1 MHLLLAQQG
10 TISDGEEAIDLGQTP
25 GDILFLSAADS
36 ELAAIAAAHRD
47 RGAGPSLRLAS
58 LMSLKHPMSVD
69 TYVERTARHAKLII
83 VRALGGASYFHY
95 ALEALHAAAAR
106 AGALIAV
113 LPGDARP
120 DAGLVPFSNIDL
132 DDLNALWAYLIEG
145 GDANARAFLDYAE
158 ATLSGAEKPAPAVP
172 LMKAGIWWPGR
183 GLIGVE
189 EWRRVVASLQGA
201 PLGVAPPSVLPDIS
215 PTRGEIRD
223 ERSRSISSAEGTASS
238 NVSFV
243 RSPSDLPISPLV
255 GEMSGRTEGGTK
267 NSTQQASPIVAI
279 SFYRALVQSGE
290 TGPIEALIEA
300 LMTLGLRPL
309 PVFAYSLKDS
319 VSTGILESVF
329 SALKPDVVI
338 NTTGFAVSAPGADR
352 QPTVLEANEAI
363 VLQAI
368 LSASSREAWLAS
380 SQGLSARDLGMNVA
394 LPEVDG
400 RVLARAISFK
410 TAARYDAAVE
420 TNIVA
425 SEPDAGRVRYTAELA
440 ANWARLRKTSAGDR
454 RIALVMANYPNRD
467 GRLGNGVGLDTPEGT
482 IEVLRAMRAAGYPV
496 ADIPADGDALIRH
509 LMEGPTNSGS
519 DGKIIRETLS
529 LSLYNSFLESLPD
542 KIQDEVRAR
551 WGNPQDDPYFREGVF
566 ALPFARF
573 GEVLV
578 GIQPARGYNIDPK
591 ESYHSPDLVPPHGY
605 LAFYA
610 FLRREFGAHA
620 IIHMGKHGNLEWLPG
635 KALALSESC
644 YPEAILGPLPH
655 LYPFIVNDPGEG
667 TQAKRRSAAVII
679 DHLTP
684 PLTRAE
690 SYGPLK
696 DLEALVDE
704 YYEASG
710 GDPRRIRLLSRQILD
725 LVTDIGLDRDA
736 GIAKGESEGEALKK
750 LDAYLCDLKEMQI
763 RDGLHVFGVSPEGRL
778 LTDLTVALARVPRGL
793 GEGGDASLQ
802 RAIAADA
809 GLDGGVRGIPPSVL
823 PDISPTRGEIGKSL
837 GLPDK
842 EPFEDAAPSTHEI
855 ERGLSSSISPLVGE
869 MSGRTEGGASSFDPL
884 DCDMAAVWTGPRSD
898 VLADVLDAPWRTH
911 GDTVERIELLAA
923 KFVSSEM
930 ECPED
935 WKATRAVLSEIK
947 TRLKPSILACGPAE
961 IAGLL
966 AGLDG
971 RFVAPGPSGAPTR
984 GRPDVLPTGRNF
996 YSVDSRAVPT
1006 PAAYELGKKSAE
1018 LLVRRYVQD
1027 HGEWPVS
1034 FGLTAWGTSNMRT
1047 GGDDIAQA
1055 LALIGVKPLWD
1066 MSSRRVTGYEI
1077 IPPAMLGR
1085 PRVDVTLRISGFF
1098 RDAFPEQIALFDK
1111 AIRAVG
1117 ALEEDE
1123 ADNPIAMRMC
1133 GETARLGAA
1142 GLDEV
1147 SAKRRAGY
1155 RVFGSKPGAYG
1166 AGLQALIDEKGWERR
1181 ADLAEAYLVWGSYAY
1196 GAGEEGK
1203 AERGLFEE
1211 RLRSVQAV
1219 IQNQDN
1225 REHDLLDSDDYYQ
1238 FEGGMAAA
1246 AEQLAGARPSIYHND
1261 HSRPEKPVIRS
1272 LEEEIGRVVRG
1283 RVVNPK
1289 WIAGVM
1295 RHGYKGAAEIAATVD
1310 YLFAFSATTGAVG
1323 EHHFEAVYQAF
1334 VADPAVAGFMIEK
1347 NPAAFDE
1354 MRERL
1359 LEAIDRSLW
1368 TPRSN
1373 SARFELTTRQ
1383 QNEVNQ

>member
-10 TISDGEEAIDLGQTP
+10 TISDGEDAIDLGQTP

-36 ELAAIAAAHRD
+36 ELAAIATAHRAC
-47 RGAGPSLRLAS
+47 GGPYSLRLAS

-69 TYVERTARHAKLII
+69 TYVKRTARQAKLII
-83 VRALGGASYFHY
+83 VRALGGASYFRY
-95 ALEALHAAAAR
+95 ALEALHACAAR
-106 AGALIAV
+106 NGALVAV

-120 DAGLVPFSNIDL
+120 DVGLAPFSNIAPDDL
-132 DDLNALWAYLIEG
+132 DALWAYLIEG
-145 GDANARAFLDYAE
+145 GDANTRSFLDYAG
-158 ATLSGAEKPAPAVP
+158 AILSGAEKPAPAVP
-172 LMKAGIWWPGR
+172 LMKAGIWWPGQ

-189 EWRRVVASLQGA
+189 EWRRVTAPSWAEFAAESMVVAEEGFE
-201 PLGVAPPSVLPDIS
+201 PPTI
-215 PTRGEIRD
+215 
-223 ERSRSISSAEGTASS
+223 
-238 NVSFV
+238 
-243 RSPSDLPISPLV
+243 
-255 GEMSGRTEGGTK
+255 
-267 NSTQQASPIVAI
+267 AI

-290 TGPIEALIEA
+290 TRPIEALIDA
-300 LMTLGLRPL
+300 LQAQGLRPL
-309 PVFAYSLKDS
+309 PVFAYSLKDP
-319 VSTGILESVF
+319 VSTGILDSVF

-352 QPTVLEANEAI
+352 QPTVLEANGAM

-368 LSASSREAWLAS
+368 LSASSREAWAAS

-400 RVLARAISFK
+400 RVLARAVSFK

-425 SEPDAGRVRYTAELA
+425 SEPDGGRVRYTAELA
-440 ANWARLRKTSAGDR
+440 ANWARLRATPARDR

-467 GRLGNGVGLDTPEGT
+467 GRLGNGVGLDTPAGS
-482 IEVLRAMRAAGYPV
+482 IEVLRAMEAAGYPL

-509 LMEGPTNSGS
+509 LMEGPTNSGH
-519 DGKIIRETLS
+519 DGRVVRETFS
-529 LSLYNSFLESLPD
+529 LSLYNSFLASLPNQ
-542 KIQDEVRAR
+542 IQGEVKAR
-551 WGNPQDDPYFREGVF
+551 WGEPENDPYFRDGVF

-573 GEVLV
+573 GGVLV

-610 FLRREFGAHA
+610 FLRREFGANA
-620 IIHMGKHGNLEWLPG
+620 VIHMGKHGNLEWLPG
-635 KALALSESC
+635 KALALSEGC
-644 YPEAILGPLPH
+644 YPEAVLGPLPH

-667 TQAKRRSAAVII
+667 TQAKRRTAAVII

-736 GIAKGESEGEALKK
+736 GIIGGESEGEALKK

-763 RDGLHVFGVSPEGRL
+763 RDGLHVFGVAPEGRL

-793 GEGGDASLQ
+793 GEGADASLQ
-802 RAIAADA
+802 RAIAGDVLAFPLLPS
-809 GLDGGVRGIPPSVL
+809 GEKMSVRTDEGASDVRSERL
-823 PDISPTRGEIGKSL
+823 SEREAES
-837 GLPDK
+837 
-842 EPFEDAAPSTHEI
+842 AAPSSDPS
-855 ERGLSSSISPLVGE
+855 GNLLPAGE
-869 MSGRTEGGASSFDPL
+869 KGSRARQPSFDPL
-884 DCDMAAVWTGPRSD
+884 DTDMAASWTGPRPQSLVD
-898 VLADVLDAPWRTH
+898 IFDAPWRTN

-923 KFVSSEM
+923 KLVSGETA
-930 ECPED
+930 CPAE
-935 WKATRAVLSEIK
+935 WTATRAVLSEIE

-961 IAGLL
+961 ISGLL

-1027 HGEWPVS
+1027 HGEWPDT

-1077 IPPAMLGR
+1077 VPQAVLGR

-1098 RDAFPEQIALFDK
+1098 RDAFPEQIALFDR
-1111 AIRAVG
+1111 AVRAVG
-1117 ALEEDE
+1117 ALDEDD
-1123 ADNPIAMRMC
+1123 ADNPIAARMR
-1133 GETARLGAA
+1133 GEAARLAAA
-1142 GLDEV
+1142 GLDAV
-1147 SAKRRAGY
+1147 AAKRRAGY

-1196 GAGEEGK
+1196 GAGEEGT
-1203 AERGLFEE
+1203 AERGLFED

-1246 AEQLAGARPSIYHND
+1246 SEALTGARPAIYHND
-1261 HSRPEKPVIRS
+1261 HSRPERPVIRS

-1310 YLFAFSATTGAVG
+1310 YLFAFAATTGAVG
-1323 EHHFEAVYQAF
+1323 AHHFEAVHQAF
-1334 VADPAVAGFMIEK
+1334 VADPEVRSFMIEK
-1347 NPAAFDE
+1347 NPAAFGE
-1354 MRERL
+1354 VKARL
-1359 LEAIDRSLW
+1359 HEAIDRGLW

-1373 SARFELTTRQ
+1373 SARFDLA
-1383 QNEVNQ
+1383 